1 MKKKIL
7 SIMLVIALVCTFLS
21 ACTGN
26 PTTNEPESSE
36 TTTEYETNTDVSE
49 NTETS
54 TDESETVTENDT
66 DIPTEE
72 PTEEPTETPT
82 EEPEPHVH
90 SYTESVTAAT
100 CTTDGV
106 KTFTCDC
113 GDSYTE
119 GIKATG
125 HAYGEYKYNDDATY
139 SKDGTKTS
147 TCANCGDKKTVTA
160 EGTKKSYTFN
170 EMATTMW
177 ATTNVNV
184 RDLPSTDGKKL
195 GALSKNE
202 KVIVSGKCNE
212 TGWYRISSDDFPVAY
227 VSGKYLTTE
236 EPVVVNI
243 PERYKGI
250 EDMGVEF
257 YIINDI
263 LVTRDD
269 YDDKEYEDAIL
280 ERDKA
285 VAAAG
290 YYEPVYWEK
299 YDAYFMLI
307 EDGAD
312 ATKNMQ
318 ELCKYIIS
326 IGGTPGSKSGGY
338 FNAMCTD
345 ELIRVDLAN

>member
-1 MKKKIL
+1 
-7 SIMLVIALVCTFLS
+7 MLVIALVCTFLS

-269 YDDKEYEDAIL
+269 YDDKEYIH
-280 ERDKA
+280 
-285 VAAAG
+285 
-290 YYEPVYWEK
+290 
-299 YDAYFMLI
+299 
-307 EDGAD
+307 
-312 ATKNMQ
+312 Q
-318 ELCKYIIS
+318 ELNMAPGTVHDKMYDSEGKYPWHEYKS
-326 IGGTPGSKSGGY
+326 VTPCVY
-338 FNAMCTD
+338 CPI
-345 ELIRVDLAN
+345 ELDRH